1 MNPNRTYEENM
12 AALKKVLTQRT
23 YTALSHRNI
32 EFVLKYQNASLQELA
47 AYLRRR
53 QAELRH
59 IPGRTEI
66 IGGDFIELR
75 FRGWVN
81 ALEAIGVS
89 RELAAKRGT
98 PALEKTALFQAEFNT
113 QRELDKAAKAE
124 AKRKTKAKRS
134 HRFKAKAADS
144 ARIFFWMR
152 KSLEERCTR
161 LNCKGSNARRIRTC
175 GKRRS
180 SKPST
185 SGSSQSSGRSR
196 RQKRKPNAQH
206 GKPNDRNRLR
216 RKAHNNSFA
225 QSELGTDL
233 HIDLISSP

>member
-47 AYLRRR
+47 AYLRRQ

-75 FRGWVN
+75 FRGWAN

-89 RELAAKRGT
+89 RELAAKRST

-124 AKRKTKAKRS
+124 AKEKPPIQGKDRRFRADLLLDEKITGRTMYALELQGFKCPQNKNVRKTQEFKAEYQRQLTKFRQEQAAEKEAKR
-134 HRFKAKAADS
+134 AARQAERQEPAAEES
-144 ARIFFWMR
+144 A
-152 KSLEERCTR
+152 
-161 LNCKGSNARRIRTC
+161 
-175 GKRRS
+175 
-180 SKPST
+180 
-185 SGSSQSSGRSR
+185 Q
-196 RQKRKPNAQH
+196 
-206 GKPNDRNRLR
+206 
-216 RKAHNNSFA
+216 
-225 QSELGTDL
+225 
-233 HIDLISSP
+233 

>member
-23 YTALSHRNI
+23 YTALSHRNV

-89 RELAAKRGT
+89 RELAAKRST

-124 AKRKTKAKRS
+124 AKKQNKAKEKPQIQGKGR
-134 HRFKAKAADS
+134 RFRADLLLDEKIS
-144 ARIFFWMR
+144 YEEAQYVTGFCNNASPMFL
-152 KSLEERCTR
+152 LEYIGVYCMGLTKPWVVLVVVYGTAI
-161 LNCKGSNARRIRTC
+161 LNAFLFC
-175 GKRRS
+175 GKRCLPVI
-180 SKPST
+180 KT
-185 SGSSQSSGRSR
+185 
-196 RQKRKPNAQH
+196 
-206 GKPNDRNRLR
+206 GKMW
-216 RKAHNNSFA
+216 
-225 QSELGTDL
+225 
-233 HIDLISSP
+233 

>member
-32 EFVLKYQNASLQELA
+32 EFVLKYQNATTQELA
-47 AYLRRR
+47 AYLRRQ

-89 RELAAKRGT
+89 RELAAKRST
-98 PALEKTALFQAEFNT
+98 PALEKTMLFQQEYER
-113 QRELDKAAKAE
+113 QREQDILEKRQKKVANKEKMRQEKAERKAAK
-124 AKRKTKAKRS
+124 
-134 HRFKAKAADS
+134 
-144 ARIFFWMR
+144 
-152 KSLEERCTR
+152 
-161 LNCKGSNARRIRTC
+161 
-175 GKRRS
+175 
-180 SKPST
+180 
-185 SGSSQSSGRSR
+185 
-196 RQKRKPNAQH
+196 
-206 GKPNDRNRLR
+206 
-216 RKAHNNSFA
+216 
-225 QSELGTDL
+225 
-233 HIDLISSP
+233 

>member
-23 YTALSHRNI
+23 YTALSHRNV

-47 AYLRRR
+47 AYLRRQ

-89 RELAAKRGT
+89 REIAAKRST

-124 AKRKTKAKRS
+124 EIKPKRS
-134 HRFKAKAADS
+134 HRFKAKAAGS
-144 ARIFFWMR
+144 APIFFWMR
-152 KSLEERCTR
+152 KLQEERCTR
-161 LNCKGSNARRIRTC
+161 LSCKGSNARRIRTC

-185 SGSSQSSGRSR
+185 SGSSQSSDRSR
-196 RQKRKPNAQH
+196 RQKRKSNAQH
-206 GKPNDRNRLR
+206 GKPNGRNRLR
-216 RKAHNNSFA
+216 RKAHNNLFA
-225 QSELGTDL
+225 QSVLGTDL
-233 HIDLISSP
+233 R

>member
-47 AYLRRR
+47 AYLRRQ

-89 RELAAKRGT
+89 RELAAKRST

-124 AKRKTKAKRS
+124 AKKQNKAKEKPQIQGKGRRFRADLLLDEKITGRTMYALELQGFKCPQNKNVRKTQA
-134 HRFKAKAADS
+134 FKAEYQRQLTKFRQEQAAEKETKRAARQAERQEPAAEES
-144 ARIFFWMR
+144 A
-152 KSLEERCTR
+152 
-161 LNCKGSNARRIRTC
+161 
-175 GKRRS
+175 
-180 SKPST
+180 
-185 SGSSQSSGRSR
+185 Q
-196 RQKRKPNAQH
+196 
-206 GKPNDRNRLR
+206 
-216 RKAHNNSFA
+216 
-225 QSELGTDL
+225 
-233 HIDLISSP
+233 

>member
-47 AYLRRR
+47 AYLRQQ

-89 RELAAKRGT
+89 RELAAKRST

-124 AKRKTKAKRS
+124 AKKQNKAKEKPQIQGKGRRFRADLLLDEKITGRTMYALELQGFKCPQNKNVRKTQEFKAEYQRQLTKFRQEQAAEKEAKR
-134 HRFKAKAADS
+134 AAWQAERQES
-144 ARIFFWMR
+144 AA
-152 KSLEERCTR
+152 EE
-161 LNCKGSNARRIRTC
+161 S
-175 GKRRS
+175 
-180 SKPST
+180 
-185 SGSSQSSGRSR
+185 
-196 RQKRKPNAQH
+196 AQ
-206 GKPNDRNRLR
+206 
-216 RKAHNNSFA
+216 
-225 QSELGTDL
+225 
-233 HIDLISSP
+233 

>member
-113 QRELDKAAKAE
+113 QRELTKFRQEQAAEKE
-124 AKRKTKAKRS
+124 AKRVARQAE
-134 HRFKAKAADS
+134 RQEPAAEES
-144 ARIFFWMR
+144 A
-152 KSLEERCTR
+152 
-161 LNCKGSNARRIRTC
+161 
-175 GKRRS
+175 
-180 SKPST
+180 
-185 SGSSQSSGRSR
+185 Q
-196 RQKRKPNAQH
+196 
-206 GKPNDRNRLR
+206 
-216 RKAHNNSFA
+216 
-225 QSELGTDL
+225 
-233 HIDLISSP
+233 

>member
-47 AYLRRR
+47 AYLRRQ

-89 RELAAKRGT
+89 RELAAKRST

-124 AKRKTKAKRS
+124 AKKQNKAKEKPPIQGKGR
-134 HRFKAKAADS
+134 RFRAVFHKVKLHLTAVNMTVE
-144 ARIFFWMR
+144 IHNHC
-152 KSLEERCTR
+152 LC
-161 LNCKGSNARRIRTC
+161 
-175 GKRRS
+175 
-180 SKPST
+180 ST
-185 SGSSQSSGRSR
+185 AIH
-196 RQKRKPNAQH
+196 NTDNMQH
-206 GKPNDRNRLR
+206 SDRFI
-216 RKAHNNSFA
+216 HTFA
-225 QSELGTDL
+225 SYPC
-233 HIDLISSP
+233 ISSS

>member
-12 AALKKVLTQRT
+12 AALKKILTQRT

-47 AYLRRR
+47 AYLRRQ

-89 RELAAKRGT
+89 RELAAKRST

-124 AKRKTKAKRS
+124 AKKQNKAKEKPPIQGKGRRFRADLLQERAENAGVQSRVPAAAHKIPAGAGRGERS
-134 HRFKAKAADS
+134 QA
-144 ARIFFWMR
+144 
-152 KSLEERCTR
+152 RCTAGWAA
-161 LNCKGSNARRIRTC
+161 GSNC
-175 GKRRS
+175 
-180 SKPST
+180 
-185 SGSSQSSGRSR
+185 
-196 RQKRKPNAQH
+196 
-206 GKPNDRNRLR
+206 
-216 RKAHNNSFA
+216 
-225 QSELGTDL
+225 
-233 HIDLISSP
+233 

>member
-47 AYLRRR
+47 AYLRRQ

-75 FRGWVN
+75 FRGWAN

-89 RELAAKRGT
+89 RELAAKRST

-124 AKRKTKAKRS
+124 AKKQNKAKEKPQIQGKGRQF
-134 HRFKAKAADS
+134 RADLLLDEKITGRTMYALELQGFK
-144 ARIFFWMR
+144 
-152 KSLEERCTR
+152 CPQ
-161 LNCKGSNARRIRTC
+161 N
-175 GKRRS
+175 
-180 SKPST
+180 
-185 SGSSQSSGRSR
+185 
-196 RQKRKPNAQH
+196 
-206 GKPNDRNRLR
+206 
-216 RKAHNNSFA
+216 
-225 QSELGTDL
+225 
-233 HIDLISSP
+233 

>member
-1 MNPNRTYEENM
+1 MNPSRTYEENM

-32 EFVLKYQNASLQELA
+32 EFVLKYQNATTQELA
-47 AYLRRR
+47 AYLRRQ

-89 RELAAKRGT
+89 RELAAKRST

-124 AKRKTKAKRS
+124 AKKQNKAKEKPQIQGKGRRFRADLLLDEKITGRTMYALELQGFKCPQNKNVRKTQEFRVP
-134 HRFKAKAADS
+134 AAAHEIP
-144 ARIFFWMR
+144 ARAGR
-152 KSLEERCTR
+152 R
-161 LNCKGSNARRIRTC
+161 KGSQARSAAGRAAGTGCGGKHTIIYLHNPNWERIC
-175 GKRRS
+175 
-180 SKPST
+180 
-185 SGSSQSSGRSR
+185 
-196 RQKRKPNAQH
+196 
-206 GKPNDRNRLR
+206 
-216 RKAHNNSFA
+216 
-225 QSELGTDL
+225 
-233 HIDLISSP
+233 I

>member
-75 FRGWVN
+75 FRGWAN

-89 RELAAKRGT
+89 RELAAKRST

-113 QRELDKAAKAE
+113 QRELTKFRQEQAAEKETKRAARQAE
-124 AKRKTKAKRS
+124 RQEP
-134 HRFKAKAADS
+134 AAEES
-144 ARIFFWMR
+144 A
-152 KSLEERCTR
+152 
-161 LNCKGSNARRIRTC
+161 
-175 GKRRS
+175 
-180 SKPST
+180 
-185 SGSSQSSGRSR
+185 Q
-196 RQKRKPNAQH
+196 
-206 GKPNDRNRLR
+206 
-216 RKAHNNSFA
+216 
-225 QSELGTDL
+225 
-233 HIDLISSP
+233 

>member
-47 AYLRRR
+47 AYLRRQ

-81 ALEAIGVS
+81 ALEAIDVS
-89 RELAAKRGT
+89 RELAAKRST
-98 PALEKTALFQAEFNT
+98 PALEKTALFQAELNT

-124 AKRKTKAKRS
+124 AKKQNKAKEKPQIQGKGRRFRADLLLDEKITGRTMYALELQGFKCPQNKNVRKTQE
-134 HRFKAKAADS
+134 FKAEYQRQLTKFRQEQAAEKETKRA
-144 ARIFFWMR
+144 ARQAER
-152 KSLEERCTR
+152 QEPAAEE
-161 LNCKGSNARRIRTC
+161 
-175 GKRRS
+175 
-180 SKPST
+180 ST
-185 SGSSQSSGRSR
+185 Q
-196 RQKRKPNAQH
+196 
-206 GKPNDRNRLR
+206 
-216 RKAHNNSFA
+216 
-225 QSELGTDL
+225 
-233 HIDLISSP
+233 

>member
-47 AYLRRR
+47 AYLRRQ

-89 RELAAKRGT
+89 RELAAKRST
-98 PALEKTALFQAEFNT
+98 PALEKRRCF
-113 QRELDKAAKAE
+113 R
-124 AKRKTKAKRS
+124 RSSIHSGSWTKQPRLKPKSKIKPKRS
-134 HRFKAKAADS
+134 RRFKAKAADS

-196 RQKRKPNAQH
+196 RQKRKPSAQH
-206 GKPNDRNRLR
+206 GKPNGRNRLR
-216 RKAHNNSFA
+216 RKAHNNLFA

-233 HIDLISSP
+233 R